1 MKNNRMCSFANRN
14 CSFYRQFDKKCSFH
28 LLYMFL
34 SSYNLLL
41 PTLSLAF
48 GKIMGFELFG
58 DLIVYLTIL
67 KLGQGFVI
75 CFYGFLLVISVG
87 TANKLH
93 ILITV

>member
-1 MKNNRMCSFANRN
+1 MKNNRICSFANRN

-58 DLIVYLTIL
+58 DLIVY
-67 KLGQGFVI
+67 
-75 CFYGFLLVISVG
+75 ISLFS
-87 TANKLH
+87 N
-93 ILITV
+93 